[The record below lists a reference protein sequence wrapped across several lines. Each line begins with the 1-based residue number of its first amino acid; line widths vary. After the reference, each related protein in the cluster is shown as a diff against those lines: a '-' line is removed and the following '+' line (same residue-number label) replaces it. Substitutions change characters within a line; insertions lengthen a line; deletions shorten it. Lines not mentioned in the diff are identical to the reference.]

1 MSERQST
8 RNFSQAGYAIVE
20 NRIRGLPITLGFEL
34 TKWEAE
40 ASMGKLRTKVG
51 NEFYQELQVV
61 CATLTFSVQENGD
74 AELDQLEQIKEE
86 GK

>member
-40 ASMGKLRTKVG
+40 ASMGKLRAKVG

-61 CATLTFSVQENGD
+61 CATLTFSVQENWD
-74 AELDQLEQIKEE
+74 AELDKLKE
-86 GK
+86 GAK